1 MGLYVETRIRTE
13 MDTLWER
20 TQDPAHHQRWDLR
33 FSEIDYLPR
42 PPGKPTEPGEPQRF
56 RYAVRVLPFLTVSGT
71 GVSAG
76 ESGGA
81 DGRRVSVLRF
91 ASPHPLSLLA
101 EGSGYWRYVPTPDG
115 IRFLTGYDY
124 RPRWGRLGAVA
135 DRWVFRPLMGWATA
149 WSFDRLRLWCE
160 HGVSP
165 ARSLAYA
172 VAELAVRLLAVV
184 GALGP
189 AVLSGM
195 PAVIVLAFAALAAL
209 LLLVPPLPHTPA
221 ARRCLRTPPGRPAAT
236 APTASTP
243 TPPAPAL
250 LATLE
255 RP

>member
-1 MGLYVETRIRTE
+1 MGLYVETSIRTE
-13 MDTLWER
+13 MDTLWQR
-20 TQDPAHHQRWDLR
+20 TQDPAQHQRWDLR

-42 PPGKPTEPGEPQRF
+42 PPGESQRF
-56 RYAVRVLPFLTVSGT
+56 RYAVRILPFLTVSGT
-71 GVSAG
+71 GISAG

-91 ASPHPLSLLA
+91 ASAHPLSLLA

-124 RPRWGRLGAVA
+124 RPRWGRFGAVT

-165 ARSLAYA
+165 ARSLAHGM
-172 VAELAVRLLAVV
+172 AEVAVRLLAAA
-184 GALGP
+184 GALALTALLELP
-189 AVLSGM
+189 AV
-195 PAVIVLAFAALAAL
+195 AALPPTAL
-209 LLLVPPLPHTPA
+209 LFLVPPLPRTPA
-221 ARRCLRTPPGRPAAT
+221 ARRCLRTPPGRQAASVRT
-236 APTASTP
+236 QVAPT
-243 TPPAPAL
+243 L

>member
-1 MGLYVETRIRTE
+1 MGLYVETSIRTE
-13 MDTLWER
+13 MDTLWQR
-20 TQDPAHHQRWDLR
+20 TQDPAQHQRWDLR

-42 PPGKPTEPGEPQRF
+42 PPGEPQRF
-56 RYAVRVLPFLTVSGT
+56 RYAVRIPPFLTVSGT
-71 GVSAG
+71 GISAG

-124 RPRWGRLGAVA
+124 RPRWGRFGAVA
-135 DRWVFRPLMGWATA
+135 DRRVFRPLMGWATA

-165 ARSLAYA
+165 ARSLAHA
-172 VAELAVRLLAVV
+172 VAEVAVRLLAVAGV
-184 GALGP
+184 LALTALLALPAVAALPP
-189 AVLSGM
+189 AVL
-195 PAVIVLAFAALAAL
+195 LF
-209 LLLVPPLPHTPA
+209 LVPPLPRTPA
-221 ARRCLRTPPGRPAAT
+221 ARRCLRKPPGRQAT
-236 APTASTP
+236 SVRTQT
-243 TPPAPAL
+243 APAL

>member
-1 MGLYVETRIRTE
+1 MGLYVETRIRTD

-20 TQDPAHHQRWDLR
+20 TQDPARHQRWDLR

-42 PPGKPTEPGEPQRF
+42 PAGEPQRF
-56 RYAVRVLPFLTVSGT
+56 RYAVRVLPFLTLAGT

-76 ESGGA
+76 DSGGA

-91 ASPHPLSLLA
+91 TSPHPLSLLA

-115 IRFLTGYDY
+115 VRFLTGYDY
-124 RPRWGRLGAVA
+124 RPRWGRFGALA
-135 DRWVFRPLMGWATA
+135 DRWVFRPLVGWATA

-165 ARSLAYA
+165 ARSLAHGVGELTA
-172 VAELAVRLLAVV
+172 RVLAVPGAFAAFTLSGNGGADGPASWVLPALLA
-184 GALGP
+184 L
-189 AVLSGM
+189 
-195 PAVIVLAFAALAAL
+195 ALAAL
-209 LLLVPPLPHTPA
+209 LLLLPPLPHTPA
-221 ARRCLRTPPGRPAAT
+221 ARRCLRTPPGRPTAS
-236 APTASTP
+236 APTAS
-243 TPPAPAL
+243 APAL

>member
-1 MGLYVETRIRTE
+1 MGLYVETSIRTE
-13 MDTLWER
+13 MDMLWQR
-20 TQDPAHHQRWDLR
+20 TQDPAQHQRWDLR

-42 PPGKPTEPGEPQRF
+42 PPGEPQRF
-56 RYAVRVLPFLTVSGT
+56 RYAVRIPPFLSVSGT
-71 GVSAG
+71 GISAG

-101 EGSGYWRYVPTPDG
+101 EGSGYWRYVPTSDG

-124 RPRWGRLGAVA
+124 RPRWGRFGAVA
-135 DRWVFRPLMGWATA
+135 DRRVFRPLMGWATA

-165 ARSLAYA
+165 ARSLAHG
-172 VAELAVRLLAVV
+172 VAEVAVRLLAVAGV
-184 GALGP
+184 LALTALLALPAVAALPP
-189 AVLSGM
+189 AVL
-195 PAVIVLAFAALAAL
+195 LF
-209 LLLVPPLPHTPA
+209 LVPPLPRTPA
-221 ARRCLRTPPGRPAAT
+221 ARRCLRKPPGRQATSVRTQAA
-236 APTASTP
+236 PV
-243 TPPAPAL
+243 L

>member
-1 MGLYVETRIRTE
+1 MGLYVETSIRTE
-13 MDTLWER
+13 MDTLWQR
-20 TQDPAHHQRWDLR
+20 TQDPAQHQRWDLR
-33 FSEIDYLPR
+33 FSEIDHLPR
-42 PPGKPTEPGEPQRF
+42 PPGEPQRF
-56 RYAVRVLPFLTVSGT
+56 RYAVRILPFPTVSGT
-71 GVSAG
+71 GISAG

-91 ASPHPLSLLA
+91 ASAHPLSLLA

-124 RPRWGRLGAVA
+124 RPRWGRFGAAA

-165 ARSLAYA
+165 ARSLAHG
-172 VAELAVRLLAVV
+172 VAEMAVRLLAVAGV
-184 GALGP
+184 PALTVLLDLP
-189 AVLSGM
+189 AV
-195 PAVIVLAFAALAAL
+195 AAL
-209 LLLVPPLPHTPA
+209 LPTALLFLVPPLPRTPA
-221 ARRCLRTPPGRPAAT
+221 ARRCLRTPQGRQAT
-236 APTASTP
+236 SVPTQ
-243 TPPAPAL
+243 PAPAL

>member
-13 MDTLWER
+13 MDTLWQR
-20 TQDPAHHQRWDLR
+20 TQDPAQHQRWDLR

-42 PPGKPTEPGEPQRF
+42 PSGEPQRF
-56 RYAVRVLPFLTVSGT
+56 RYAVRILPFLTVSGT
-71 GVSAG
+71 GISAG
-76 ESGGA
+76 ENGGA

-91 ASPHPLSLLA
+91 ASAHPLSLLA

-124 RPRWGRLGAVA
+124 RPRWGRFDAVA

-165 ARSLAYA
+165 ARSLAHG
-172 VAELAVRLLAVV
+172 VAEVAVRLLAAA
-184 GALGP
+184 GAPALTALLELPAVAALLP
-189 AVLSGM
+189 AVL
-195 PAVIVLAFAALAAL
+195 LF
-209 LLLVPPLPHTPA
+209 LVPPLPRTPA
-221 ARRCLRTPPGRPAAT
+221 ARRCLRTPPGRRST
-236 APTASTP
+236 SAPTQA
-243 TPPAPAL
+243 APAL

>member
-33 FSEIDYLPR
+33 FSEIDHLPR
-42 PPGKPTEPGEPQRF
+42 RPGEPQRF

-124 RPRWGRLGAVA
+124 RPRWGRFGAVA

-165 ARSLAYA
+165 ARSLAYG
-172 VAELAVRLLAVV
+172 VAEPVVRLLAVA

-189 AVLSGM
+189 AALLGM
-195 PAVIVLAFAALAAL
+195 PTVVTLALAALAAL
-209 LLLVPPLPHTPA
+209 LFLVPPLPHTPA
-221 ARRCLRTPPGRPAAT
+221 ARRCLRTPPGRPAV
-236 APTASTP
+236 PTHAASTA

>member
-13 MDTLWER
+13 MDTLWQR

-42 PPGKPTEPGEPQRF
+42 PPGEPQRF
-56 RYAVRVLPFLTVSGT
+56 RYAVRILPFLTVSGT

-91 ASPHPLSLLA
+91 ASAHPLSLLA

-124 RPRWGRLGAVA
+124 RPRWGRFGAVA
-135 DRWVFRPLMGWATA
+135 DRWMFRPLMGWATA

-165 ARSLAYA
+165 ARSLAHA
-172 VAELAVRLLAVV
+172 VAEATVRLLAVV
-184 GALGP
+184 GALTLTALLGLP
-189 AVLSGM
+189 ALVTL
-195 PAVIVLAFAALAAL
+195 PPAAL
-209 LLLVPPLPHTPA
+209 LFLVPPLPRTPA
-221 ARRCLRTPPGRPAAT
+221 ARRCLRTPPERPAT
-236 APTASTP
+236 STR
-243 TPPAPAL
+243 TPAAPAL